1 MMFHWCRNGRIKPT
15 VFALVSPPHFLRYLC
30 ITELLYSIFDT
41 PNVPIVSQ
49 TGSPQPRVKRPVP
62 PSPQSRRYSN
72 RDLGLRCNLL
82 ETQAVEVDKD
92 GMSVSGSSNSA
103 DDQELGNLSY
113 LTDGTGALEHLT
125 CVFKVY
131 NVALSLQDRIPTAI
145 PIFTM
150 QVWAA
155 RPANMVSALLWLVSG
170 GGPSNLRLTLI
181 FA

>member
-1 MMFHWCRNGRIKPT
+1 
-15 VFALVSPPHFLRYLC
+15 VFVLVSPPHLLRYLC
-30 ITELLYSIFDT
+30 IIELLYSIFDT

-49 TGSPQPRVKRPVP
+49 KGSPQPRVKRAVP
-62 PSPQSRRYSN
+62 PSPQSRLQSD
-72 RDLGLRCNLL
+72 RDLGLRCKLL

-113 LTDGTGALEHLT
+113 LTDGAGALEHLT
-125 CVFKVY
+125 CVCKVY
-131 NVALSLQDRIPTAI
+131 NVALSLQDRIPTAN